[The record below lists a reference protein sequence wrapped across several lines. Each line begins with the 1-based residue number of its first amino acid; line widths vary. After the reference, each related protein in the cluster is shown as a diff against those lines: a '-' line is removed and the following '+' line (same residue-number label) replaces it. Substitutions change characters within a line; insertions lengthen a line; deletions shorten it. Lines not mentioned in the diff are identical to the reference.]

1 MRSSS
6 RPRPSTLLLLLLLL
20 ALAASSAWAFVP
32 GTPAFGRALG
42 PSSLRLA
49 ASESSAV
56 GAAAATS
63 SSDVVSFETVQELP
77 LFRAADGTQVA
88 LGSLWGEHDTAVVA
102 FLRHFGCPICWDLA
116 LQLKKDWAPR
126 LDWTKLIVVGIGTPD
141 KAAKFAKALDFPMKL
156 LYCDPDTSAY
166 TATGMVYGTGEGY
179 LSFQTLTSC
188 GTRTRPHMDEAMRR
202 YIKIDPDKP
211 EYVNQQGGVLAFKGR
226 ELVFVHRDQGPGMH
240 ADLPDVLEAIGQS
253 AW

>member
-1 MRSSS
+1 MPSSS
-6 RPRPSTLLLLLLLL
+6 RPRTSSWLLLLLSLSP
-20 ALAASSAWAFVP
+20 AASSAWAFVP
-32 GTPAFGRALG
+32 SAPAFGRALG

-49 ASESSAV
+49 TSESPA
-56 GAAAATS
+56 ADAAATS
-63 SSDVVSFETVQELP
+63 GSDAVSYETLQELR

-102 FLRHFGCPICWDLA
+102 FLR
-116 LQLKKDWAPR
+116 LKKDWAPR
-126 LDWTKLIVVGIGTPD
+126 LDWSKLIVVGIGTPD
-141 KAAKFAKALDFPMKL
+141 KAAKFGKALDFPIKL

-166 TATGMVYGTGEGY
+166 TATGMIYGTGEGY

-226 ELVFVHRDQGPGMH
+226 ELAFVHRDQGPGMH